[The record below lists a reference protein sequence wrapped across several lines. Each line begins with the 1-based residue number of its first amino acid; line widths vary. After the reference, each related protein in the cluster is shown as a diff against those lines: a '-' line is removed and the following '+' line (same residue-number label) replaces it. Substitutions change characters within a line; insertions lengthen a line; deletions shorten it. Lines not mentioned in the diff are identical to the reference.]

1 MKRKKIFLSAAAFWA
16 CLPGVSA
23 QEARTFD
30 ADSFKV
36 AVTYMMPVSYPARML
51 SFDFSLEVRHDSAFV
66 YLPYMGRVYQPVVND
81 DGLHFALPVREAKV
95 RPVGDSGTRVEFRV
109 RRTPVYYKFTVT
121 AYDNGKADV
130 MMIPSNAQSVTYS
143 GDWDVE

>member
-1 MKRKKIFLSAAAFWA
+1 MI
-16 CLPGVSA
+16 LPSC
-23 QEARTFD
+23 
-30 ADSFKV
+30 
-36 AVTYMMPVSYPARML
+36 
-51 SFDFSLEVRHDSAFV
+51 
-66 YLPYMGRVYQPVVND
+66 

-121 AYDNGKADV
+121 AYDNGKADI

>member
-1 MKRKKIFLSAAAFWA
+1 MDARFVALCVCGWLALARA
-16 CLPGVSA
+16 SA
-23 QEARTFD
+23 QEAKGFD

-36 AVTYMMPVSYPARML
+36 EVTYMMPVSYPGKML
-51 SFDFSLEVRHDSAFV
+51 SYGYSVAVRHDSAFV
-66 YLPYMGRVYQPVVND
+66 HLPYMGRVYQPVVND
-81 DGLHFALPVREAKV
+81 GGLHFALPVREARV

-121 AYDNGKADV
+121 AYDNGKADI

>member
-1 MKRKKIFLSAAAFWA
+1 MKAKETFWGLCLSACLGAA
-16 CLPGVSA
+16 PVSA
-23 QEARTFD
+23 ENV
-30 ADSFKV
+30 ADTCRFKV
-36 AVTYMMPVSYPARML
+36 GVTLMMPVSYPSRTL
-51 SFDFSLEVRHDSAFV
+51 SYGYSLELRNDTAWVH
-66 YLPYMGRVYQPVVND
+66 LPYMGRVYQPVVND